1 MVVNVGFTGTKVFN
15 KPVQMVRKP
24 IKSAESDEVRRLY
37 ERLSEANYAA
47 NKYKADFETAMEAL
61 KSANSE
67 IDRLSLELKAAKD
80 ELTAISK
87 RKKGKK
93 QDLDAVSD

>member
-1 MVVNVGFTGTKVFN
+1 MVVNVGFSGTKVFN
-15 KPVQMVRKP
+15 KPVHVVRKP

-37 ERLSEANYAA
+37 ERLSESNAAA

-61 KSANSE
+61 KTANAE
-67 IDRLSLELKAAKD
+67 VDRLTLELKDAKD
-80 ELTAISK
+80 ELTSISK

-93 QDLDAVSD
+93 QESESVSD

>member
-1 MVVNVGFTGTKVFN
+1 MVVNVGFTGAKVFN

-37 ERLSEANYAA
+37 ERLSESNAAA
-47 NKYKADFETAMEAL
+47 NKYKADFDTAMEAL
-61 KSANSE
+61 KSANAE
-67 IDRLSLELKAAKD
+67 VDRLTLELNAAKD
-80 ELTAISK
+80 EIAAISK

-93 QDLDAVSD
+93 QESDTVSD